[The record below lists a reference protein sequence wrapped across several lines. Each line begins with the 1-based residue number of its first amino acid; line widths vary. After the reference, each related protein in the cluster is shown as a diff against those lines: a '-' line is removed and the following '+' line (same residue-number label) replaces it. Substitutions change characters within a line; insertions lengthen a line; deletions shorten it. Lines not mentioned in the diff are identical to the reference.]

1 MKFYDCST
9 APSPRRV
16 RIFIAEKGLEIET
29 VNISIADGEQ
39 LSDDFRA
46 VNSNCTL
53 PALEI
58 DDGPNILNTAGIWA
72 YLEYKFPEPPLMGR
86 TAAEKGHVAD
96 IRWQIEFNGSMG
108 MAEALRNSTPRMKGR
123 ALPGPDNYEQIPELA
138 ERGKARALKFL
149 DRIEG
154 MIGEKPFVA
163 GDSYSV
169 ADIDL
174 MVFLDFAKWLK
185 MGLSDDAKN
194 AQRWYEAV
202 SSRPSAKL

>member
-1 MKFYDCST
+1 
-9 APSPRRV
+9 
-16 RIFIAEKGLEIET
+16 
-29 VNISIADGEQ
+29 
-39 LSDDFRA
+39 
-46 VNSNCTL
+46 
-53 PALEI
+53 
-58 DDGPNILNTAGIWA
+58 
-72 YLEYKFPEPPLMGR
+72 
-86 TAAEKGHVAD
+86 
-96 IRWQIEFNGSMG
+96 
-108 MAEALRNSTPRMKGR
+108 MKGR

-185 MGLSDDAKN
+185 LGLPENAKN

>member
-1 MKFYDCST
+1 
-9 APSPRRV
+9 
-16 RIFIAEKGLEIET
+16 
-29 VNISIADGEQ
+29 
-39 LSDDFRA
+39 
-46 VNSNCTL
+46 
-53 PALEI
+53 
-58 DDGPNILNTAGIWA
+58 
-72 YLEYKFPEPPLMGR
+72 MGR

-185 MGLSDDAKN
+185 MGLPDDAKN